1 MSRAL
6 RKSLSVALVLMMA
19 LVLGACK
26 AKEKEEPASSKT
38 PVYDTNEYEG
48 ALLTAYKQAV
58 VISGEQGDMEFVTN
72 DETLYKTGDMD
83 QMFLDD
89 IVSVRYHMDGDKRLA
104 DEIDLVE
111 HMETPLE
118 FAGELVDSGND
129 FITLV
134 DKSLSI
140 TFQIDSD
147 SYIVGD
153 LSKGD
158 KIELTYLGDLNE
170 YPYANVVAVVTEAE
184 EPKTSTVHGV
194 VSELSGRTLLL
205 GIDSAH
211 AYRFTVTDS
220 TTISGVSSHAAI
232 GDQVDITF
240 KGRIE
245 DQPEALS
252 IKVVKMA
259 QGHRYVIN
267 GKIAEVGKD
276 SVTLETGAAKYVFG
290 TDGNTKFYGEKP
302 ASGYRAEITYTGSLS
317 EKPQATIIYCVKSAK
332 DANKAT
338 AKKKDTKAT
347 SKKNSATSQKDSKK
361 TSENADSKKTD
372 DSAKD
377 NQNETSS
384 NKDEAS
390 ENTAASEQQSD
401 SKNVEGEQT
410 PSPEPEATE
419 TEPKRVEPSPEPEQT
434 PAPEPEQAPETETV
448 EPEPTPEPEEEVT
461 PEPEEEVTP
470 EPEEEVAPEPEQ
482 EPEPEAEAEEEP
494 EQETE
499 AEQEAEPEA
508 EAEPEEEVEE
518 EAKPNPD
525 MGVSGQGTIIK
536 GNEDKKTVEIELKN
550 GKKITLTFDEN
561 TKISSGYIPQKGDV
575 VKVEYGSS
583 SMLLKDIQLVS
594 RAAEPDE
601 KADAEEAEEAEQD

>member
-1 MSRAL
+1 MSKAL
-6 RKSLSVALVLMMA
+6 RNSLSVVLVLMMA

-26 AKEKEEPASSKT
+26 AKEKEEPASNKT

-48 ALLTAYKQAV
+48 TLLTAYKQAV

-83 QMFLDD
+83 QMYLDD
-89 IVSVRYHMDGDKRLA
+89 IVSVRYHMDGDTRLA

-111 HMETPLE
+111 HMETALE
-118 FAGELVDSGND
+118 FAGELVDFGDD

-147 SYIVGD
+147 TYIVGD

-158 KIELTYLGDLNE
+158 KIELTYLGDLSE

-184 EPKTSTVHGV
+184 EPKTSIVHGM

-211 AYRFTVTDS
+211 AYRFTVTDG
-220 TTISGVSSHAAI
+220 TQISGASDHAAI

-245 DQPEALS
+245 DNPDAIS
-252 IKVVKMA
+252 IKVVKKG
-259 QGHRYVIN
+259 QGHSYVIN
-267 GKIAEVGKD
+267 GKIAEAGKD

-290 TDGNTKFYGEKP
+290 TSGSTKYYGEKP
-302 ASGYRAEITYTGSLS
+302 AAGYRAEITYTGALS
-317 EKPQATIIYCVKSAK
+317 EKPQATIVYCVKSAK

-338 AKKKDTKAT
+338 AKKEDAKTA
-347 SKKNSATSQKDSKK
+347 SKKNSATSQKDAKK
-361 TSENADSKKTD
+361 TSENANSKKTD
-372 DSAKD
+372 DGAKD
-377 NQNETSS
+377 SQSETSS
-384 NKDEAS
+384 NKDKAS
-390 ENTAASEQQSD
+390 DSTAVSEQQSD

-410 PSPEPEATE
+410 PSPEPEATA
-419 TEPKRVEPSPEPEQT
+419 TEPKRVETTEPE
-434 PAPEPEQAPETETV
+434 PEPEQAPETETV

-482 EPEPEAEAEEEP
+482 EPEPEAVEAGQTPEP
-494 EQETE
+494 ET
-499 AEQEAEPEA
+499 
-508 EAEPEEEVEE
+508 EAEPEEEPAPEPEAEPEEEPEE

-525 MGVSGQGTIIK
+525 MGVSGQGTLVK
-536 GNEDKKTVEIELKN
+536 NNWDKKAVEIELKN
-550 GKKITLTFDEN
+550 GKKITLKIDDN
-561 TKISSGYIPQKGDV
+561 TKVSSGYTPQEGDV

-594 RAAEPDE
+594 RAPEPEE
-601 KADAEEAEEAEQD
+601 KADAEEAKED